1 MKSNLKTLALVGIL
15 SSATTLAAYK
25 LTGLD
30 KKEIIM
36 NEAVPSAFTRLA
48 ANTPSAPGN
57 PGDFT
62 YAAEKTTPAVV
73 HIKSTVVREVSRQ
86 SQMPDIFEEFFGG
99 GGGGRQRGPQRQE
112 GQASGS
118 GVIISAD
125 GYIVTNNHVVADS
138 KELEV
143 ILNDRRSYKA
153 KLIGRDP
160 NTDIAVIKIE
170 DKGLPFL
177 QFGDSDGVKVGEWVL
192 AVGNPFDLE
201 STVTAGIISA
211 KGRGIGILDYQNGN
225 PIESFIQTDAAVNPG
240 NSGGA
245 LVNLKGELVGINT
258 AIAGSQTGTY
268 VGYAFAVPV
277 TIVKKV
283 AGDLLKYGTVQRA
296 FLGVAKM
303 QEVNNT
309 VAEQLDLKATSGIYV
324 GSFGNNPALSAAKA
338 AGVKVGDV
346 ITRVDGADV
355 NTVSALVERV
365 GRKKPGDN
373 VVVSV
378 NRDGQTKDLNVTL
391 KNITGTTSIVKGDE
405 VASAESTGNSV
416 SIQTLGVRVADLSDE
431 ERSELRVTGGAKVT
445 QVGNGILSQQT
456 EINEGFIITKVN
468 NQPVRSA
475 ADFAKVVAGK
485 RSGIRLEG
493 IYPDD
498 PTTRYSYSF

>member
-1 MKSNLKTLALVGIL
+1 MKSNLKTIGLVALL

-25 LTGLD
+25 LAGFD
-30 KKEIIM
+30 QKEVII
-36 NEAVPSAFTRLA
+36 NDNVPSAFTRLA
-48 ANTPSAPGN
+48 ANNPTGPAN

-73 HIKSTVVREVSRQ
+73 HIKSKVVREVSRQ
-86 SQMPDIFEEFFGG
+86 QQMPDIFEEFFGG
-99 GGGGRQRGPQRQE
+99 GSGFRRQPQRQE

-153 KLIGRDP
+153 KLVGRDP

-170 DKGLPFL
+170 GKDLPFL

-283 AGDLLKYGTVQRA
+283 AGDLLKYGAVQRA
-296 FLGVAKM
+296 FLGIAKM

-309 VAEQLDLKATSGIYV
+309 VAEQLDLKANSGIYV
-324 GSFGNNPALSAAKA
+324 GSFGTKPDASAAKA
-338 AGVKVGDV
+338 AGIKIGDV
-346 ITRVDGADV
+346 VTRVDGVDV

-373 VVVSV
+373 VVVTV
-378 NRDGQTKDLNVTL
+378 NRDGKTQDFNVTL
-391 KNITGTTSIVKGDE
+391 KNISGTTAIVKGDE
-405 VASAESTGNSV
+405 VAANDTPGNSV
-416 SIQTLGVRVADLSDE
+416 SVQSLG
-431 ERSELRVTGGAKVT
+431 LRVGDLTEDEKEDLRLSGGAKVLN
-445 QVGNGILSQQT
+445 VGQGIVSQST
-456 EINEGFIITKVN
+456 DIAEGFIVTKVN
-468 NQPVRSA
+468 NQPIRSA
-475 ADFAKVVAGK
+475 SDFAKAVAGK

-493 IYPDD
+493 VYAED
-498 PTTRYSYSF
+498 PGSRYSYSF

>member
-1 MKSNLKTLALVGIL
+1 MKSNLKTIGLVALL

-25 LTGLD
+25 LAGFD
-30 KKEIIM
+30 QKEVVFS
-36 NEAVPSAFTRLA
+36 EGAPSAFTRLT
-48 ANTPSAPGN
+48 ANNPTGPSN

-73 HIKSTVVREVSRQ
+73 HIKSKVVREVSRQ
-86 SQMPDIFEEFFGG
+86 QQMPDIFEEFFGG
-99 GGGGRQRGPQRQE
+99 GSGYRRQPQRQE

-125 GYIVTNNHVVADS
+125 GYIVTNNHVVADA

-170 DKGLPFL
+170 GKDLPFL

-268 VGYAFAVPV
+268 VGYAFAVP
-277 TIVKKV
+277 TSIVKKV
-283 AGDLLKYGTVQRA
+283 AGDLLKYGAVQRA
-296 FLGVAKM
+296 FLGIAKM

-309 VAEQLDLKATSGIYV
+309 VAEQLDLKANSGIYV
-324 GSFGNNPALSAAKA
+324 GSFGTNPANSAAKA
-338 AGVKVGDV
+338 AGVKIGDV
-346 ITRVDGADV
+346 ITRVDGVDV

-373 VVVSV
+373 VVVTV
-378 NRDGQTKDLNVTL
+378 NRDGKTQDFNVTL
-391 KNITGTTSIVKGDE
+391 KNISGTTSIVKGDE
-405 VASAESTGNSV
+405 VAANDAPGNSV
-416 SIQTLGVRVADLSDE
+416 SVQSLGLRVGDLTSDE
-431 ERSELRVTGGAKVT
+431 KEELRLNGGAKVLN
-445 QVGNGILSQQT
+445 VGQGVVSQAT
-456 EINEGFIITKVN
+456 DIAEGFIITKVN
-468 NQPVRSA
+468 NQPIRSA
-475 ADFAKVVAGK
+475 SDFAKAVAGK

-493 IYPDD
+493 VYAED
-498 PTTRYSYSF
+498 PGSRYSYSF